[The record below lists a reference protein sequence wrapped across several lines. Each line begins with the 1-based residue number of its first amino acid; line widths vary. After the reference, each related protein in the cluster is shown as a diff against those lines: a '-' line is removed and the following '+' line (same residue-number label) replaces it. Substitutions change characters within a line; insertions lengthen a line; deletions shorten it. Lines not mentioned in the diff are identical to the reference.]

1 MTGRNNAA
9 LLPADKEQLESKP
22 YALFKVQ
29 DLGVDDV
36 YKITV
41 GQSNAPW
48 QSELLLLLQ
57 TKAHFNL
64 ASFPRETMSRW
75 EKLEKLSG

>member
-48 QSELLLLLQ
+48 QSVLQ